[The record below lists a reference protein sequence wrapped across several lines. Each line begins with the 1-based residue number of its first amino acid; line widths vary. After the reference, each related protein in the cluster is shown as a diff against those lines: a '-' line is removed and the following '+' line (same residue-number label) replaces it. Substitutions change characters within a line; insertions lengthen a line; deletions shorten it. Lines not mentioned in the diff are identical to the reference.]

1 MIIEAFL
8 KNCFLLIA
16 LLNFLVVAVVDVEV
30 VVDVD
35 IGGLGLAGAQQ
46 PQQVQELRVGRA
58 GAGDR
63 TRGGA
68 GRGCWLRGGGCTGL
82 LVAAVRT
89 VLHSVT
95 LEEDRDTFVNLQ
107 IETSA
112 WKPVIRIHSLA
123 LACRCRW
130 FWICCG
136 GTIFLIT
143 PVNAVPLAVA
153 DPGGG
158 DAAVV
163 SAQEPGRPLLAG
175 EAPGVREVEWSWRC
189 YGGAILLISSV
200 NTIRLA
206 VTNPGEGDA
215 DAVTA
220 LQPGTRWFWFWLSYR
235 GFWWWCR

>member
-1 MIIEAFL
+1 M
-8 KNCFLLIA
+8 
-16 LLNFLVVAVVDVEV
+16 
-30 VVDVD
+30 DVD
-35 IGGLGLAGAQQ
+35 IGGLGLAGAQL
-46 PQQVQELRVGRA
+46 PQQVQEVRVGS
-58 GAGDR
+58 AGDR
-63 TRGGA
+63 ARGWAGA

-89 VLHSVT
+89 VLNSVT
-95 LEEDRDTFVNLQ
+95 LKEDRDTFVNLQ

-112 WKPVIRIHSLA
+112 RKPVIWIHSFSST
-123 LACRCRW
+123 CRCRW
-130 FWICCG
+130 LWICCG

-143 PVNAVPLAVA
+143 PVNAVPLAVT

-175 EAPGVREVEWSWRC
+175 EAAGVREVERTWRC

-200 NTIRLA
+200 NTIRLS

-220 LQPGTRWFWFWLSYR
+220 LQPSTRWFWFRFWLSYR
-235 GFWWWCR
+235 WFWWWCR